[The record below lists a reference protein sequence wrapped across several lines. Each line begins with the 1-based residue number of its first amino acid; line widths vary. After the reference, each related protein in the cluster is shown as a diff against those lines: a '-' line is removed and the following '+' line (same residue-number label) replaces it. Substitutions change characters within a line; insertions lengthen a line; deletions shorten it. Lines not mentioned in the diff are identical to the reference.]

1 MTTRE
6 MLNLQEENAILRK
19 ALEDTINF
27 HHLIGNDDCPFTTN
41 QIMVTLYKT
50 AERGLADADN
60 VNKVVAINP
69 LDTSGLFDNI
79 KNICQDYNS
88 KITKQD

>member
-19 ALEDTINF
+19 ALQDTINF
-27 HHLIGNDDCPFTTN
+27 HHLIGNDDCPYTHN
-41 QIMVTLYKT
+41 HIMVTLYRT
-50 AERGLADADN
+50 ATKGLADADN

-69 LDTSGLFDNI
+69 IDLNGLFNDI
-79 KNICQDYNS
+79 KTICQDYNS

>member
-1 MTTRE
+1 

-19 ALEDTINF
+19 ALQDTIDF
-27 HHLIGNDDCPFTTN
+27 HHHIGNDDCTYTQN
-41 QIMVTLYKT
+41 HIMVTLYKT
-50 AERGLADADN
+50 AQKGLADADN

-79 KNICQDYNS
+79 NTICQDYNS
-88 KITKQD
+88 KINKQD

>member
-19 ALEDTINF
+19 ALQDTIDF
-27 HHLIGNDDCPFTTN
+27 HHLIGNRDCPFTTN

-60 VNKVVAINP
+60 VKKVVAINP

-79 KNICQDYNS
+79 NTICQDYNS
-88 KITKQD
+88 KIKKQN